1 MKKIIITRKRKFA
14 SALVPFWIITTM
26 TKEEFK
32 QRFGLTG
39 DATGVDSLGQPVS
52 RLGAS
57 LQEGV
62 GILDSIGNRIGNGK
76 TVSLLVGDDVRTV
89 FASTGDGGLSN
100 EIELGEGSE
109 CRLTLTVRGG
119 WKTASV
125 PYFEAAD
132 GKGVP
137 ERTGTGLFGL
147 FGKKK
152 KEPDP
157 ETPEPETPEEKPT
170 LAHDIPIAAEWAKNN
185 LNATGYHVDYD
196 LQSMEEVERF
206 FREQSAEGGVLTGK
220 CGSILFGLGCLVGET
235 IIRVHGGRWE
245 TDDDDPKGEVN
256 ITVRL
261 PDGSKIWPV
270 QRCMKRLAN
279 GPEDNIH
286 DYVMV
291 MTGNVNDLEF

>member
-1 MKKIIITRKRKFA
+1 MKKIIIKRKRKFA
-14 SALVPFWIITTM
+14 SALMPFWIITTM
-26 TKEEFK
+26 TKDEFK
-32 QRFGLTG
+32 QRFGLAG
-39 DATGVDSLGQPVS
+39 DAAGVDSLGQPVS

-57 LQEGV
+57 LQEGI

-100 EIELGEGSE
+100 EIGLGEGSE
-109 CRLTLTVRGG
+109 FCLTLTVRGG
-119 WKTASV
+119 WKTASL
-125 PYFEAAD
+125 PYFETAD
-132 GKGVP
+132 GKDVP
-137 ERTGTGLFGL
+137 ERIGTGVSGL

-152 KEPDP
+152 K
-157 ETPEPETPEEKPT
+157 TPEPETQEEKPT

-185 LNATGYHVDYD
+185 LNATGYQVDYD

-235 IIRVHGGRWE
+235 IIRIHGGHWE

-256 ITVRL
+256 IAVRL
-261 PDGSKIWPV
+261 PDGSVIWPV

-291 MTGNVNDLEF
+291 MTGSVKKLEL